1 MNNKEKA
8 FLALEKFF
16 GYKSFREGQLEI
28 ILNILNGRDCF
39 CLMPTGAGKSV
50 CYQIPALIFSGI
62 TLVISP
68 LISLMKDQ
76 VDNLEEVGIR
86 GAYINSTQSIDEI
99 RRILQE
105 ASLGIHKLIYIAP
118 ERLESRMFIEMVKEL
133 NISQVAIDEAHC
145 VSEWG
150 HDFRKSY
157 TYIKGFINALDK
169 KPVVSSFTA
178 TATNE
183 VRVDS
188 INLLGLDN
196 PYTYIGDINRENLY
210 INVYKEE
217 DKLEKIKDLIRDHE
231 NQGGIIYCSSRNEVE
246 GLYTYLKDIGFN
258 VGKYHGGLR
267 DEEKEYFQNEFL
279 YENIEIMVATNAFGM
294 GIDKSN
300 VRYVIHFTLP
310 KDLESYYQEIGR
322 GGRDGSRCDCYL
334 LYNREDIKR
343 VEFIINKSSGIS
355 RREISLRK
363 LQSMIEFCEESNCYR
378 SNILK
383 YFNKEYSVEYCT
395 SCKNCLDS
403 DEVRDFTREAQ
414 ILLSTVFRTREGYG
428 ISIIVDI
435 VKGIKGPKII
445 NNRLTEITTFGLM
458 KEYTTRNVKAIID
471 GMLKGGFVSLKEGT
485 YSMLKLNER
494 SIKVLKFGEK
504 VFLRLEQEDVILN
517 EELYNKLRLW
527 RKDRAIKERIKP
539 YIIFSDTV
547 LIEISNIL
555 PKSPEQLLNIRGVG
569 EKKVEK
575 YGEEIIKMI
584 SSQLCN

>member
-1 MNNKEKA
+1 MNKIEKA
-8 FLALEKFF
+8 YLALEKFY
-16 GYKSFREGQLEI
+16 GYKTFREGQLEI
-28 ILNILNGRDCF
+28 IINILNGRDCF

-50 CYQIPALIFSGI
+50 CYQIPAVILPGI

-76 VDNLEEVGIR
+76 VDNLNEAGIK
-86 GAYINSTQSIDEI
+86 GAYINSTQSLEEI
-99 RRILQE
+99 REILKE

-118 ERLESRMFIEMVKEL
+118 ERLESKMFIDMVKSL

-157 TYIKGFINALDK
+157 TFIKNFINNLK
-169 KPVVSSFTA
+169 VRPIVSSFTA
-178 TATNE
+178 TATEE
-183 VRVDS
+183 VREDS
-188 INLLGLDN
+188 IKLLGLEK
-196 PYTYIGDINRENLY
+196 PYIYIGDINRENLH
-210 INVYKEE
+210 INVFKEE
-217 DKLEKIKDLIRDHE
+217 EKLEKVKDLIRTHE

-246 GLYTYLKDIGFN
+246 GLYSYLKDVGFS

-267 DEEKEYFQNEFL
+267 DEDKEYFQNEFL

-322 GGRDGSRCDCYL
+322 GGRDGGRCDCYL

-355 RREISLRK
+355 RREIALRK
-363 LQSMIEFCEESNCYR
+363 LQSMVDFCEESSCYR
-378 SNILK
+378 SNVLR
-383 YFNKEYSVEYCT
+383 YFNKEYSKEYCS

-403 DEVRDFTREAQ
+403 GEVRDFTREAQ
-414 ILLSTVFRTREGYG
+414 ILLSTVFRTREGFG

-435 VKGIKGPKII
+435 VKGIKGPKILAK
-445 NNRLTEITTFGLM
+445 NLTEITTFGLM
-458 KEYTTRNVKAIID
+458 KDYTTRNVKAIID
-471 GMLKGGFVSLKEGT
+471 GMLKGGYVSLKEGT
-485 YSMLKLNER
+485 YSMLKLNAR
-494 SIKVLKFGEK
+494 SMEVLKSNEK

-517 EELYNKLRLW
+517 EELYNRLRAW
-527 RKDRAIKERIKP
+527 RKDRAFKEKIKP

-555 PKSPEQLLNIRGVG
+555 PKSCEELLNIRGVG

-575 YGEEIIKMI
+575 YGHEIIDLLRSCK
-584 SSQLCN
+584 